1 MQKII
6 DLTGRRILVIGGSSG
21 IGKQT
26 AITMSEIGAHVI
38 LTSNEQEQLTE
49 TLKELSGEGH
59 SAYYID
65 VTDLNGI
72 DGCIKQIVDEQGLL
86 DGMVYSAGITDHLPL
101 KLLKPER
108 ALFAFKVNFFGYVEA
123 IRAITKKGRF
133 NPGMRIVGVSSIA
146 AIKGDKSHTS
156 YSASKAAMDGAI
168 RCIAKELA
176 DKQICI
182 NNVAPGMT
190 ATPMYDRFIE
200 RNGEDDETL
209 KILLERQYLGVVQPH
224 EVADA
229 ITFLISPAARPITG
243 TVLYVDAGVTT
254 N

>member
-1 MQKII
+1 
-6 DLTGRRILVIGGSSG
+6 
-21 IGKQT
+21 
-26 AITMSEIGAHVI
+26 
-38 LTSNEQEQLTE
+38 
-49 TLKELSGEGH
+49 
-59 SAYYID
+59 
-65 VTDLNGI
+65 
-72 DGCIKQIVDEQGLL
+72 
-86 DGMVYSAGITDHLPL
+86 MVYSAGITDHLPL

-108 ALFAFKVNFFGYVEA
+108 AIFAFKVNFFGYIEI
-123 IRAITKKGRF
+123 IRAVTKKGRF

-146 AIKGDKSHTS
+146 AKKGDKSHTS

-176 DKQICI
+176 DKQIYI
-182 NNVAPGMT
+182 NDVAPGMT
-190 ATPMYDRFIE
+190 ATPMYERFVE

-209 KILLERQYLGVVQPH
+209 KILMERQYLGVVKPS

-229 ITFLISPAARPITG
+229 ISFLISPAARPITG